1 MEKTTVYLSAEQV
14 AALKRKALTTGRS
27 RSELI
32 REGVDRVTEHSER
45 VFHSMGVSEGD
56 GKPFDADAYLRE
68 HWADDLRTEGRV
80 PDS

>member
-1 MEKTTVYLSAEQV
+1 
-14 AALKRKALTTGRS
+14 
-27 RSELI
+27 
-32 REGVDRVTEHSER
+32 
-45 VFHSMGVSEGD
+45 MGVSEGD